1 MGFKKKSSI
10 GHAYKCS
17 GIPMYP
23 EEHSLYQKYL
33 EGVPEEYIKSR
44 EKRVEKF
51 LKKFFQDFP
60 DDD

>member
-1 MGFKKKSSI
+1 MGIKKKSDI
-10 GHAYKCS
+10 GHAYKCG

-23 EEHSLYQKYL
+23 REHSLYEKHL
-33 EGVPEEYIKSR
+33 ADVPEDYIKSR

-60 DDD
+60 EED